1 MLTPS
6 LTHLHNRHPQ
16 ALKPRDAARSI
27 SLDMDNCWGIV
38 RALCDML
45 LALDEG
51 TYLLVKVRDACVL
64 ATGVC

>member
-1 MLTPS
+1 MLTSS
-6 LTHLHNRHPQ
+6 LSHAHNAQPQ

-51 TYLLVKVRDACVL
+51 TYLLVKVRGRVIA
-64 ATGVC
+64 AGVN